1 MGRVPREGPDNENSY
16 LSFSLYQAKAMRET
30 GKGGSFITLDR
41 SIAWRVMGEGKK
53 REDRARLGRV
63 LRWQDG
69 LSV

>member
-30 GKGGSFITLDR
+30 GKGGSFITVDR
-41 SIAWRVMGEGKK
+41 SIAWRVMMGGEGGQG
-53 REDRARLGRV
+53 EAWQG

-69 LSV
+69 LRV